1 MSMKVKNILNICLI
15 KFFITIIQYQK
26 KYSIINDVIL
36 FLWSDHQIQSI
47 VSLYSNAYP
56 NSPLCNI
63 EYAAKYYKSRLE
75 ALVATSYQIEKGYIY
90 IDAED
95 LVNNTTEILRDLT
108 NWLHLDSP
116 LEASYD
122 IHKNTGKKF
131 RGDSSRFIKTGN
143 IQRVRSNYLDIT
155 IPTATLKSLEDLYK
169 KCKHELI
176 ANSRCAVDVEDGK

>member
-1 MSMKVKNILNICLI
+1 M
-15 KFFITIIQYQK
+15 
-26 KYSIINDVIL
+26 
-36 FLWSDHQIQSI
+36 
-47 VSLYSNAYP
+47 
-56 NSPLCNI
+56 
-63 EYAAKYYKSRLE
+63 EYYKRRLE